1 MCVKAIQIDETAP
14 ELYLRILALI
24 LEEERRSVWISYED
38 LAKRLAEKGGKVSED
53 SVRYHVK
60 KLMHLGYLRQG
71 SAGYEV
77 TEKVLFL
84 NR

>member
-24 LEEERRSVWISYED
+24 L
-38 LAKRLAEKGGKVSED
+38 D